1 MPPPSYRGC
10 WHGVSRGFFLESCHD
25 RALDERALQAALPF
39 FTHAILLDRA
49 FAHCPRFPTAAPRG
63 SPGRVSVPVWLII
76 RKDQLSIIG
85 LLPENNVRLAC
96 VKHIASVPSEP
107 GSNSSFDYDLALQCL
122 VIDILEK
129 LVKSRQTLSK
139 AMVARNGFSQ
149 VRKEK
154 ARFNEEGRRGT
165 QVVIAPLIRIIHLH
179 PSLRGII
186 KGRGRKLIFWK
197 TVRAG
202 PLKQILTSI
211 YEPPCNG
218 SCVAEI
224 KYPSSESEQ
233 TERHETDQISLK
245 AKQEPTEKRP
255 YLCIRAASFTSTYA
269 QACQT
274 PPTPPAVSRRDIDIE
289 IIACVEPRGALTCAE
304 YSILHRNQNKLKE
317 RDSTRSAL
325 KSKQEPL
332 KEAGTFRIRASKAT
346 HAPGASHLAI
356 EGQSYASVKKLSSHR
371 CAVLLILSLEM
382 RVPSIDIYHR
392 IRNPSMDEKVE
403 LQYRLRWLS
412 QGSISKVPQSMVDAS
427 LELYPIPY
435 SMLKLL
441 CLSEPKKKA
450 GRLGSY
456 AKPEK
461 KNLLSI
467 FELRIVYFIFRPGKP
482 MTLQV
487 RAFDSAKWRPVLP
500 EYSAVASIVRNAS
513 DHLRPFL
520 MMDPPAT
527 LEALVRKG
535 SYLELTL

>member
-1 MPPPSYRGC
+1 M
-10 WHGVSRGFFLESCHD
+10 
-25 RALDERALQAALPF
+25 
-39 FTHAILLDRA
+39 
-49 FAHCPRFPTAAPRG
+49 
-63 SPGRVSVPVWLII
+63 
-76 RKDQLSIIG
+76 
-85 LLPENNVRLAC
+85 
-96 VKHIASVPSEP
+96 
-107 GSNSSFDYDLALQCL
+107 
-122 VIDILEK
+122 
-129 LVKSRQTLSK
+129 
-139 AMVARNGFSQ
+139 
-149 VRKEK
+149 
-154 ARFNEEGRRGT
+154 
-165 QVVIAPLIRIIHLH
+165 
-179 PSLRGII
+179 
-186 KGRGRKLIFWK
+186 
-197 TVRAG
+197 
-202 PLKQILTSI
+202 
-211 YEPPCNG
+211 
-218 SCVAEI
+218 
-224 KYPSSESEQ
+224 
-233 TERHETDQISLK
+233 
-245 AKQEPTEKRP
+245 
-255 YLCIRAASFTSTYA
+255 
-269 QACQT
+269 
-274 PPTPPAVSRRDIDIE
+274 
-289 IIACVEPRGALTCAE
+289 
-304 YSILHRNQNKLKE
+304 KE